1 MDDKDESDLVMVSNE
16 SETDFNPKK
25 WQGILLSFLAH
36 LAKGT
41 VSFCHHLASVVR

>member
-25 WQGILLSFLAH
+25 WQGILLSFLA
-36 LAKGT
+36 KGT